1 MPAVA
6 TEDSLITLTQPSS
19 EAAEA
24 FRRLRTNVQFA
35 DVDRPV
41 RSLALVAA
49 QSRAG
54 KSTIAA
60 NLAVAFA
67 QAGRQ
72 TILVDADLLHPA
84 QHVIFGVP
92 NDAGLATALNGE
104 ASVDTLLRATVAPD
118 VKLLTAG
125 PPVDSPAPLLNSSRM
140 GGLLERLGEFAE
152 VVILDTPALA
162 DLADSALLAA
172 KVDGV
177 LLVADSGQSRRG
189 ELRAARDLLNRVH
202 APLLGVVLNHGQ
214 EQSGLFG
221 LLPRRA

>member
-1 MPAVA
+1 M
-6 TEDSLITLTQPSS
+6 
-19 EAAEA
+19 
-24 FRRLRTNVQFA
+24 
-35 DVDRPV
+35 DRPV

-49 QSRAG
+49 QSGAG

-67 QAGRQ
+67 QAGKS
-72 TILVDADLLHPA
+72 TVLVDADLLHPV
-84 QHVIFGVP
+84 QHVIFGVD
-92 NDAGLATALNGE
+92 NDSGLTTTLNGE
-104 ASVDTLLRATVAPD
+104 ASVDTLLRETAAPD

-152 VVILDTPALA
+152 VVIIDTPSLA
-162 DLADSALLAA
+162 ELADSALLAA

-189 ELRAARDLLNRVH
+189 DLRAARDLLRRVH

-214 EQSGLFG
+214 AQAGLFG
-221 LLPRRA
+221 ALSRRA